1 MAKAVKTEEL
11 NSKFSPEALETI
23 ALAASIGLT
32 SLQGEPERLAL
43 EAENVNRELESLVL
57 QNYNLFVEN
66 LTCSTRLREEV
77 ILKINIII
85 QFKI

>member
-1 MAKAVKTEEL
+1 MPEEL

-77 ILKINIII
+77 ILKINII
-85 QFKI
+85 